1 METFKFRSTIKCTG
15 CLAKVTPHLDSTEG
29 INKWEVDLKNPD
41 KVLTVEGSGVTAE
54 QVREAVEKAGYS
66 VEAIN

>member
-29 INKWEVDLKNPD
+29 ISKWEVDLKNPD
-41 KVLTVEGSGVTAE
+41 KVLTVEGNGVTAG